1 MIEPPQPNKFFIFI
15 TIAIVLLYA
24 MNVMA
29 DPYENC
35 DVKKVVVY
43 DGKDIVSAET
53 SFNCYTKS
61 GVDNGGADIVQ
72 SEQIEELPQVVSL
85 SEYINEWMN

>member
-1 MIEPPQPNKFFIFI
+1 MLEPQRPSRFFLFI
-15 TIAIVLLYA
+15 TTAIVLLYA

-43 DGKDIVSAET
+43 DGKEIISAET
-53 SFNCYTKS
+53 SFVCNTKFK
-61 GVDNGGADIVQ
+61 VDKVGADVIQ
-72 SEQIEELPQVVSL
+72 SDQKEELPKVVSL